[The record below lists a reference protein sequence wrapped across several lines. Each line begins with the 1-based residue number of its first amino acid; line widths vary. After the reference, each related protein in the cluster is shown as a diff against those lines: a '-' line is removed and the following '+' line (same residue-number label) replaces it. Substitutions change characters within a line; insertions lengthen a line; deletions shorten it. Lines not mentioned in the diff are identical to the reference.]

1 MKVQDIYDEG
11 DDAGWDA
18 GHGVGYNEDRD
29 DGLKD
34 GLFLLVEKK
43 IISVG
48 VDAQEAHMTEEEF
61 LVQMQT
67 RKEKHNI

>member
-11 DDAGWDA
+11 DDAGWDE
-18 GHGVGYNEDRD
+18 GHGVGYNEDHD

-48 VDAQEAHMTEEEF
+48 VDAQEAHMTKEEF
-61 LVQMQT
+61 LTQMKA
-67 RKEKHNI
+67 RKEQ